1 MKITNRIT
9 QTIYLEGFGIIEIAE
24 GTDGRWHL
32 DLFPRGAE
40 NDEEKLILE
49 VRMKSHGDK
58 YFTTLDE
65 VRKAL
70 TPLEGC

>member
-1 MKITNRIT
+1 
-9 QTIYLEGFGIIEIAE
+9 
-24 GTDGRWHL
+24 L